1 MKMKT
6 FVFIFVP
13 ILAVVATIYF
23 LELRNSNAFELP
35 TKKGLRIATYNVYWL
50 AEEIHDERKANLQSV
65 IKNLDADVIGLQEVE
80 SRRALQSIFSD
91 EWELGIID
99 DEEELQEVAI
109 AVKKPLRI
117 KSIEMLFTHEKFDYA
132 FPNKRDLLKAVVGT
146 PNGIEVI
153 CYVVHLKSRRG
164 GRSDT
169 DDQRAL
175 AASLIAAY
183 AQVHSD
189 HDLVVV
195 MGDFNDTPDDRSL
208 NILETGNLLAEG
220 RIEDEEDIYFVN
232 LCEPLWANDYVTFG
246 LHTRARGESFYP
258 KVSGARKEN
267 DKWRGKV
274 YRYPDDLSVIE
285 IMFDQILVN
294 QQMNKLLVGKP
305 FIYVGKDALNGSE
318 SVLADELSGKTKFK
332 YPGTLASD
340 HLPVAADFRIN
351 VN

>member
-1 MKMKT
+1 MKK
-6 FVFIFVP
+6 FVYVFIPV
-13 ILAVVATIYF
+13 IGAAATIYF
-23 LELRNSNAFELP
+23 LEFRNSNAVELP

-50 AEEIHDERKANLQSV
+50 AEEIHKERKANLQSV
-65 IKNLDADVIGLQEVE
+65 IKNLDADIIGLQEVE
-80 SRRALQSIFSD
+80 SRKALRNIFSD

-99 DEEELQEVAI
+99 DEDELQEVAI
-109 AVKKPLRI
+109 AVKKPLKI

-132 FPNKRDLLKAVVGT
+132 FPNKRDLLKAVVGV
-146 PNGIEVI
+146 PNGVEII

-164 GRSDT
+164 GRADT
-169 DDQRAL
+169 DDQRVL

-189 HDLVVV
+189 HDLVVL

-208 NILETGNLLAEG
+208 NILETGHVLAEG
-220 RIEDEEDIYFVN
+220 KMENEKDMYFVN

-258 KVSGARKEN
+258 RVSGARKEN
-267 DKWRGKV
+267 DKWRGKT

-294 QQMNKLLVGKP
+294 QQMSKLLVGKP
-305 FIYVGKDALNGSE
+305 LIYAKKDALNGSE
-318 SVLADELSGKTKFK
+318 SVLEAGVNRKVKFK
-332 YPGTLASD
+332 YSGTLASD